1 MDVELKP
8 CPFCGGKA
16 ELRVTYNSV
25 LGDAVH
31 VACESCGVKVGKWR
45 CGTAYDK
52 NYEAK
57 VRAAEKLA
65 ADAWNRRADD
75 EHDA

>member
-1 MDVELKP
+1 M
-8 CPFCGGKA
+8 
-16 ELRVTYNSV
+16 
-25 LGDAVH
+25 LGDAVR
-31 VACESCGVKVGKWR
+31 VACESCGVEVGKWR

-65 ADAWNRRADD
+65 AAAWNRRAPDGP
-75 EHDA
+75 DA